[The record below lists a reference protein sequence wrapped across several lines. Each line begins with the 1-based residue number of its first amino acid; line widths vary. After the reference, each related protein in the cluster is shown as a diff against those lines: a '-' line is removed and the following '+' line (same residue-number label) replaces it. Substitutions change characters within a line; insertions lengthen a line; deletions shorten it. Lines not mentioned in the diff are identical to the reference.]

1 MKDIEYDKNKLLKI
15 LIKKLEKDLDS
26 FGYDYY
32 SQEGQIIDK
41 MQQLL
46 NIIKVMN
53 DDIPFEEWY
62 LKDLLDEEQE

>member
-15 LIKKLEKDLDS
+15 LIKELEKDLYS
-26 FGYDYY
+26 FSYNYY
-32 SQEGQIIDK
+32 AQEGYIIDK

-53 DDIPFEEWY
+53 GDMPFEEWY
-62 LKDLLDEEQE
+62 LKDLLDKEK

>member
-15 LIKKLEKDLDS
+15 LIKELEKDLDS
-26 FGYDYY
+26 FSYDYY

-46 NIIKVMN
+46 NIIKVIN
-53 DDIPFEEWY
+53 GDIPFEEWY
-62 LKDLLDEEQE
+62 LKDLLDKEE

>member
-15 LIKKLEKDLDS
+15 LIKELEKDLDS
-26 FGYDYY
+26 FSYDYY
-32 SQEGQIIDK
+32 SQEDQIIDK

-53 DDIPFEEWY
+53 GDIPFEEWY
-62 LKDLLDEEQE
+62 LKDLLDKEE

>member
-1 MKDIEYDKNKLLKI
+1 MEDIEYDKNKLLKI
-15 LIKKLEKDLDS
+15 LIKELEKDLDS

-53 DDIPFEEWY
+53 GDIPFEEWY
-62 LKDLLDEEQE
+62 LKDLLDKEQE

>member
-15 LIKKLEKDLDS
+15 LIKELEKDLDS
-26 FGYDYY
+26 FNYYYY

-46 NIIKVMN
+46 NIVKVMN
-53 DDIPFEEWY
+53 GDIPFEKWY
-62 LKDLLDEEQE
+62 LKDLLDKEE